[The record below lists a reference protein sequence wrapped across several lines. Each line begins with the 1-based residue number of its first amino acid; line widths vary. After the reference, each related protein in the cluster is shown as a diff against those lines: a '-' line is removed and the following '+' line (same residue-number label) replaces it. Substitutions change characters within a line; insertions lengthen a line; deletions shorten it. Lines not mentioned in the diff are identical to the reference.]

1 MIETWW
7 PLLVVLL
14 VLGWY
19 LSYTASR
26 LDRLHAK
33 VTAARTALDV
43 QLLRRRMAAIEAA
56 RYLDPASALLVT
68 AAASQALT
76 AAEQDDEG
84 RAGEARDPLDVPPY
98 LEPMESEVSRA
109 LVMAF
114 PEPSEAPAA
123 DRAWPP
129 LVGGPGQTPFADDA
143 RRQLVQ
149 SCARVQLARR
159 LHNDAVAQAQ
169 RVRDKRVVRWA
180 HLAGRAPVPQMIDF
194 DDALPPGLSQV

>member
-1 MIETWW
+1 MIAAQFEQD
-7 PLLVVLL
+7 PPQPDVVG
-14 VLGWY
+14 VGLG
-19 LSYTASR
+19 
-26 LDRLHAK
+26 D
-33 VTAARTALDV
+33 
-43 QLLRRRMAAIEAA
+43 
-56 RYLDPASALLVT
+56 
-68 AAASQALT
+68 AAA

-84 RAGEARDPLDVPPY
+84 RVGEARDPLDVPPY

-114 PEPSEAPAA
+114 PEPAEAPAA